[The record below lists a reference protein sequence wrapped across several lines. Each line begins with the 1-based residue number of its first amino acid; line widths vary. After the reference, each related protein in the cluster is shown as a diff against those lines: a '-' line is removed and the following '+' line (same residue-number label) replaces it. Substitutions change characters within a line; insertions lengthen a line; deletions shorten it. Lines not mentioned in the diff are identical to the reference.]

1 MNRRDAMQTIAIAA
15 AAAIVP
21 RTLAANGLKAVWLNH
36 YTYVAPDLKK
46 TRDWYHEVFGMQI
59 GHEEAKLSHM
69 WYGDKGDTLMI
80 IRQAE
85 SGEAVPRIERFG
97 FTIDG

>member
-1 MNRRDAMQTIAIAA
+1 MNRRDAMQTMAIAA

-21 RTLAANGLKAVWLNH
+21 RAFAANGLKATWANH

-69 WYGDKGDTLMI
+69 
-80 IRQAE
+80 
-85 SGEAVPRIERFG
+85 
-97 FTIDG
+97 